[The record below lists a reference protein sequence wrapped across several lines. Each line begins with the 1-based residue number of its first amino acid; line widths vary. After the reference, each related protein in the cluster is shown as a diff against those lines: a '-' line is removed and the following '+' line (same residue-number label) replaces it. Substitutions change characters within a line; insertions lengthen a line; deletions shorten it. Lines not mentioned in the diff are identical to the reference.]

1 MSVEA
6 SHDQSGGPAHRT
18 VEMGVAVAC
27 IVFGLITIL
36 GSMHVGIGWGAE
48 GPQSGFFPFY
58 LGIIIVLSSL
68 VNLKDAAKIDSQRE
82 FATWYQLKQVMSVII
97 PTTVYVF
104 VLPYTGIYIASMVL
118 IGGFMM
124 WLGKYPLYKAVLY
137 GVGVPVAI
145 YFMFEKWFLVP
156 LPKGPIEY
164 WLGL

>member
-27 IVFGLITIL
+27 IVFGLITII
-36 GSMHVGIGWGAE
+36 GSLQVGIGWGAE
-48 GPQSGFFPFY
+48 GPKSGFFPFY
-58 LGIIIVLSSL
+58 LGIIIVVSSIM
-68 VNLKDAAKIDSQRE
+68 NLKSATTIDTERE
-82 FATWYQLKQVMSVII
+82 FATWYQLKQVLAVIL

-137 GVGVPVAI
+137 GVGVPVGI

>member
-1 MSVEA
+1 MSEA

-27 IVFGLITIL
+27 IIFGIITII
-36 GSMHVGIGWGAE
+36 GSMQVGVGWDAT
-48 GPQSGFFPFY
+48 GPRSGFFPFY
-58 LGIIIVLSSL
+58 LGIIIVLSS
-68 VNLKDAAKIDSQRE
+68 VMNMNSARAIDGERE
-82 FATWYQLKQVMSVII
+82 FATWHQLKQVLAVII

-124 WLGKYPLYKAVLY
+124 WLGKYPLYKAIIY
-137 GVGVPVAI
+137 GVGVPVGI

>member
-1 MSVEA
+1 MSEA

-36 GSMHVGIGWGAE
+36 GSMQVGVGWDAS
-48 GPQSGFFPFY
+48 GPRSGFFPFY

-68 VNLKDAAKIDSQRE
+68 VNLKDAWRIDGERE
-82 FATWYQLKQVMSVII
+82 FATWYQLKQVLAVIV

-137 GVGVPVAI
+137 GVGVPVGI

>member
-1 MSVEA
+1 MSEA

-27 IVFGLITIL
+27 IIFGIITII
-36 GSMHVGIGWGAE
+36 GSMQVGVGWDAT
-48 GPQSGFFPFY
+48 GPRSGFFPFY

-68 VNLKDAAKIDSQRE
+68 MNLNSARAIDGERE
-82 FATWYQLKQVMSVII
+82 FATWYQLKQVMAVII

-124 WLGKYPLYKAVLY
+124 WLGKYPLYKAIIY
-137 GVGVPVAI
+137 GVGVPVGI

>member
-1 MSVEA
+1 MSEA

-36 GSMHVGIGWGAE
+36 GSMQVGVGWDAS
-48 GPQSGFFPFY
+48 GPKSGFFPFY

-68 VNLKDAAKIDSQRE
+68 VNLKDAWRIDGERE
-82 FATWYQLKQVMSVII
+82 FATWYQLKQVLAVIV

-137 GVGVPVAI
+137 GVGVPVGI

>member
-1 MSVEA
+1 MQVGVGWDA
-6 SHDQSGGPAHRT
+6 TGPR
-18 VEMGVAVAC
+18 
-27 IVFGLITIL
+27 
-36 GSMHVGIGWGAE
+36 
-48 GPQSGFFPFY
+48 SGFFPFY

-68 VNLKDAAKIDSQRE
+68 MNLNSARAIDGERE
-82 FATWYQLKQVMSVII
+82 FATWYQLKQVLAVII

-137 GVGVPVAI
+137 GVGVPVGI

>member
-1 MSVEA
+1 MSEA

-27 IVFGLITIL
+27 IIFGIITII
-36 GSMHVGIGWGAE
+36 GSMQVGIGWDAT
-48 GPQSGFFPFY
+48 GPRSGFFPFY
-58 LGIIIVLSSL
+58 LGVIIVLSSL
-68 VNLKDAAKIDSQRE
+68 MNLNSARAIDGERE
-82 FATWYQLKQVMSVII
+82 FATWYQLKQVLAVII
-97 PTTVYVF
+97 PTSVYVF

>member
-1 MSVEA
+1 MSEA

-36 GSMHVGIGWGAE
+36 GSMQVGVGWDAS
-48 GPQSGFFPFY
+48 GPRSGFFPFY
-58 LGIIIVLSSL
+58 LGIVIVLSSL
-68 VNLKDAAKIDSQRE
+68 VNLKNAWGIDGERE
-82 FATWYQLKQVMSVII
+82 FATWYQLKQVLAVII
-97 PTTVYVF
+97 PTAVYVF

-124 WLGKYPLYKAVLY
+124 WLGKYPLYKAILY

>member
-1 MSVEA
+1 MSEA

-27 IVFGLITIL
+27 IVFGIITIL
-36 GSMHVGIGWGAE
+36 GSMQVGIGWGAE
-48 GPQSGFFPFY
+48 GPKSGFFPFY
-58 LGIIIVLSSL
+58 LGLIIVLSSL
-68 VNLKDAAKIDSQRE
+68 VNLKHAWAIDGARE
-82 FATWYQLKQVMSVII
+82 FATWFQLKQVLAVIV

>member
-1 MSVEA
+1 MSEA

-18 VEMGVAVAC
+18 VEAGVAVAC

-36 GSMHVGIGWGAE
+36 GSMQVGVGWDAS
-48 GPQSGFFPFY
+48 GPKSGFFPFY
-58 LGIIIVLSSL
+58 LGIVIVLSSL
-68 VNLKDAAKIDSQRE
+68 VNLKNAWGIDGERE
-82 FATWYQLKQVMSVII
+82 FATWYQLKQVLAVII

>member
-1 MSVEA
+1 MSEA
-6 SHDQSGGPAHRT
+6 SHDQSGGPAQRT

-27 IVFGLITIL
+27 IIFGVITIF
-36 GSMHVGIGWGAE
+36 GSIQVGIGWDAS
-48 GPQSGFFPFY
+48 GPRSGFFPFY

-68 VNLKDAAKIDSQRE
+68 MNLNSARAIDGERE
-82 FATWYQLKQVMSVII
+82 FATWYQLKQVLAVII
-97 PTTVYVF
+97 PTAVYVF
-104 VLPYTGIYIASMVL
+104 VLPETGIYIASMVL
-118 IGGFMM
+118 IGGFMI
-124 WLGKYPLYKAVLY
+124 WLGKYPVYKAVLY

>member
-1 MSVEA
+1 MSEA

-27 IVFGLITIL
+27 MIFGVITII
-36 GSMHVGIGWGAE
+36 GSMQVGVGWDAT
-48 GPQSGFFPFY
+48 GPRSGFFPFY
-58 LGIIIVLSSL
+58 LGIIIVLSS
-68 VNLKDAAKIDSQRE
+68 VMNMNSARAIDGERE
-82 FATWYQLKQVMSVII
+82 FATWHQLKQVLAVII

-124 WLGKYPLYKAVLY
+124 WLGKYPLYKAIIY
-137 GVGVPVAI
+137 GVGVPVGI

-156 LPKGPIEY
+156 LPKGPVETM
-164 WLGL
+164 LGY

>member
-1 MSVEA
+1 MSEA

-27 IVFGLITIL
+27 IIFGLITII
-36 GSMHVGIGWGAE
+36 GSMQVGIGWGAE
-48 GPQSGFFPFY
+48 GPKSGFFPFY

-68 VNLKDAAKIDSQRE
+68 MNLNSARTIDGERE
-82 FATWYQLKQVMSVII
+82 FATWSQLKQVLAVIV
-97 PTTVYVF
+97 PTAVYVF

-137 GVGVPVAI
+137 GVGVPVGI

>member
-1 MSVEA
+1 MSEA

-27 IVFGLITIL
+27 IIFGIITIF
-36 GSMHVGIGWGAE
+36 GSMQVGIGWDAS

-58 LGIIIVLSSL
+58 LGVIIVLSSL
-68 VNLKDAAKIDSQRE
+68 MNLNSARAIDGERE
-82 FATWYQLKQVMSVII
+82 FATWYQLKQVLAVIV

>member
-1 MSVEA
+1 MSEA

-36 GSMHVGIGWGAE
+36 GSMQVGVGWDAS
-48 GPQSGFFPFY
+48 GPRSGFFPFY
-58 LGIIIVLSSL
+58 LGIVIVLSSL
-68 VNLKDAAKIDSQRE
+68 VNLKNAWGIDGERE
-82 FATWYQLKQVMSVII
+82 FATWYQLKQVLAVII
-97 PTTVYVF
+97 PTAVYVF

-145 YFMFEKWFLVP
+145 YFMFEKWLLVP

>member
-1 MSVEA
+1 MSEA

-27 IVFGLITIL
+27 IIFGLITII
-36 GSMHVGIGWGAE
+36 GSMQVGIGWGAE
-48 GPQSGFFPFY
+48 GPKSGFFPFY

-68 VNLKDAAKIDSQRE
+68 MNLNSARTIDGERE
-82 FATWYQLKQVMSVII
+82 FATWYQLKQVLAVIV
-97 PTTVYVF
+97 PTAVYVF

-137 GVGVPVAI
+137 GVGVPVGI

>member
-1 MSVEA
+1 MSEA
-6 SHDQSGGPAHRT
+6 SHDASGGPAHRT

-27 IVFGLITIL
+27 IVFGIITIL
-36 GSMHVGIGWGAE
+36 GSMQVGVGWDAS

-58 LGIIIVLSSL
+58 LGIVIVLSSL
-68 VNLKDAAKIDSQRE
+68 VNLKDAWRIDGERE
-82 FATWYQLKQVMSVII
+82 FATWYQLKQVLAVIV

>member
-1 MSVEA
+1 MSEV
-6 SHDQSGGPAHRT
+6 SHEQSGGPAHRT

-27 IVFGLITIL
+27 IVFGIITIL
-36 GSMHVGIGWGAE
+36 GSMQVGIGWGAE

-58 LGIIIVLSSL
+58 LGIAIVLSSFM
-68 VNLKDAAKIDSQRE
+68 NLKSARGIDGERE
-82 FATWYQLKQVMSVII
+82 FATWYQLKQVLAVII

>member
-1 MSVEA
+1 MSEA
-6 SHDQSGGPAHRT
+6 SQDQSGGPAHRT

-36 GSMHVGIGWGAE
+36 GSMQVGIGWDAS

-58 LGIIIVLSSL
+58 LGVIIVLSSL
-68 VNLKDAAKIDSQRE
+68 MNLNNARAIDGERE
-82 FATWYQLKQVMSVII
+82 FATWYQLRQVLAVII

>member
-1 MSVEA
+1 MSEA

-27 IVFGLITIL
+27 IVFGIITIL
-36 GSMHVGIGWGAE
+36 GSMQVGVGWAAE

-58 LGIIIVLSSL
+58 LGIVIVLASL
-68 VNLKDAAKIDSQRE
+68 VNLNSARRIDGERE
-82 FATWYQLKQVMSVII
+82 FATWYQLKQVLAVII

>member
-1 MSVEA
+1 MSEA

-27 IVFGLITIL
+27 MIFGVITII
-36 GSMHVGIGWGAE
+36 GSMQVGVGWDAT
-48 GPQSGFFPFY
+48 GPRSGFFPFY
-58 LGIIIVLSSL
+58 LGIIIVLSS
-68 VNLKDAAKIDSQRE
+68 VMNMNSARAIDGERE
-82 FATWYQLKQVMSVII
+82 FATWHQLKQVLAVII

-124 WLGKYPLYKAVLY
+124 WLGKYPLYKAIIY
-137 GVGVPVAI
+137 GVGVPVGI

>member
-1 MSVEA
+1 MSEA

-36 GSMHVGIGWGAE
+36 GSMQVGVGWDAS
-48 GPQSGFFPFY
+48 GPRSGFFPFY
-58 LGIIIVLSSL
+58 LGIVIVLSSL
-68 VNLKDAAKIDSQRE
+68 VNLKNAWGIDGERE
-82 FATWYQLKQVMSVII
+82 FATWYQLKQVLAVIV
-97 PTTVYVF
+97 PTAVYVF

>member
-1 MSVEA
+1 MSEA

-27 IVFGLITIL
+27 IVFGLITII
-36 GSMHVGIGWGAE
+36 GSMQVGIGWGAE
-48 GPQSGFFPFY
+48 GPKSGFFPFY

-68 VNLKDAAKIDSQRE
+68 MNLNSARTIDGERE
-82 FATWYQLKQVMSVII
+82 FATWYQLKQVLAVIV
-97 PTTVYVF
+97 PTAVYVF

-137 GVGVPVAI
+137 GVGVPVGI

>member
-1 MSVEA
+1 MSEA

-27 IVFGLITIL
+27 IIFGIITII
-36 GSMHVGIGWGAE
+36 GSMQVGVGWDAT
-48 GPQSGFFPFY
+48 GPRSGFFPFY
-58 LGIIIVLSSL
+58 LGIILVLSSL
-68 VNLKDAAKIDSQRE
+68 RNLNSARAIDGERE
-82 FATWYQLKQVMSVII
+82 FATWHQLKQVLAVII

-124 WLGKYPLYKAVLY
+124 WLGKYPLYKAIIY
-137 GVGVPVAI
+137 GVGVPVGI

>member
-1 MSVEA
+1 MSEA

-27 IVFGLITIL
+27 IVFGLITII
-36 GSMHVGIGWGAE
+36 GSLQVGVGWDTT
-48 GPQSGFFPFY
+48 GPRSGFFPFY
-58 LGIIIVLSSL
+58 LGIVIVLSSL
-68 VNLKDAAKIDSQRE
+68 MNLKSAYAIDGERE
-82 FATWYQLKQVMSVII
+82 FATWYQLKQVLAVII

-124 WLGKYPLYKAVLY
+124 WLGKYPLYKAIIY
-137 GVGVPVAI
+137 GVGVPVGI

>member
-1 MSVEA
+1 MSEA

-27 IVFGLITIL
+27 IIFGIITIL
-36 GSMHVGIGWGAE
+36 GSMQVGIGWGAE

-58 LGIIIVLSSL
+58 LGVIIVLSSL
-68 VNLKDAAKIDSQRE
+68 MNLNAARAIDGERE
-82 FATWYQLKQVMSVII
+82 FATWYQLKQVLAVIV

-124 WLGKYPLYKAVLY
+124 WLGKYPLYKAILY

-145 YFMFEKWFLVP
+145 YFMSEKWFLVP

>member
-1 MSVEA
+1 MSEA

-27 IVFGLITIL
+27 IIFGIITII
-36 GSMHVGIGWGAE
+36 GSMQVGIGWDAT
-48 GPQSGFFPFY
+48 GPRSGFFPFY

-68 VNLKDAAKIDSQRE
+68 MNLKSASTIDGERE
-82 FATWYQLKQVMSVII
+82 FATWYQLKQVLAVIV

>member
-1 MSVEA
+1 MSEA

-36 GSMHVGIGWGAE
+36 GSMQVGVGWDAS

-68 VNLKDAAKIDSQRE
+68 VNLKDAWRIDGERE
-82 FATWYQLKQVMSVII
+82 FATWYQLKQVLAVII